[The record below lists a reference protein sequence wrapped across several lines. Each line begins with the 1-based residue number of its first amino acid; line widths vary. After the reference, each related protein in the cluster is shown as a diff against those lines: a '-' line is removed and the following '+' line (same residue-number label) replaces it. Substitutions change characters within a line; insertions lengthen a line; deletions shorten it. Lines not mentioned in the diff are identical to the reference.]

1 MIDRWWQ
8 FNMCIFQLL
17 TLRMPVVS
25 FCLGSSANPS
35 QARAAGNQSFT
46 KAAMTMFLNLISTS
60 LQLQGWFIVI
70 EFNIP

>member
-1 MIDRWWQ
+1 
-8 FNMCIFQLL
+8 
-17 TLRMPVVS
+17 MPVVS

-60 LQLQGWFIVI
+60 LQLQLQGWFIVI
-70 EFNIP
+70 ELNIP